1 MTECKHSLKHGCAYC
16 HAPTAPAGP
25 TPSPTRRRGRSERL
39 SEQMNDRVG
48 RLKKRLREIRGG

>member
-1 MTECKHSLKHGCAYC
+1 MPECKHGLKLGCAYC
-16 HAPTAPAGP
+16 HTPTAPP
-25 TPSPTRRRGRSERL
+25 PSRPVLSRRRSRAERL